1 MAGRGASGNV
11 VHRFTQQRIE
21 TVDDGWW
28 QETAS
33 PSPATRISQV
43 EARSIISHNRSPDVP
58 FDASI
63 NPYQGCEHGCIYCYA
78 RPSHAYLELSPGLDF
93 ETRIFAKRNAPEL
106 LRAEFARPA
115 YRPRVICIGANTD
128 PYQPA
133 EQRLRLTR
141 ELLKVMGDHGHPVT
155 LITKSAMVLRDRD
168 ILAELAAEGLCRV
181 MVSVTT
187 LDETLRQRLEP
198 RTTPGKGRL
207 RVIEQ
212 LTRAGI
218 PVGVL
223 AAPMIPRLNEHEL
236 ERILEGAAA
245 AGAWKEPRR
254 QEPTAPVI
262 SCCACPAS
270 SPPCSRH
277 GSASTIRDDV
287 RRCSPSCARAARGRS
302 IARSLVNGCAG
313 RGSLP
318 TCSPSAFVWRCAVWD
333 STSPTCHCG
342 SMPFVDPGS
351 SSLSSNGPTRT
362 QIVRPPSS
370 VGMSSSPHSRHRRSR
385 NILPLFASSPHG
397 GRYRAA
403 SQPAVTA

>member
-245 AGAWKEPRR
+245 AGADCAGYILLRLPRELAPLFETWLGEHYPGRREAVLSILR
-254 QEPTAPVI
+254 QSREGALN
-262 SCCACPAS
+262 
-270 SPPCSRH
+270 SPQFGERMR
-277 GSASTIRDDV
+277 GQGEFANLLARRFRLAV
-287 RRCSPSCARAARGRS
+287 RRLGLDVPR
-302 IARSLVNGCAG
+302 
-313 RGSLP
+313 
-318 TCSPSAFVWRCAVWD
+318 
-333 STSPTCHCG
+333 
-342 SMPFVDPGS
+342 
-351 SSLSSNGPTRT
+351 
-362 QIVRPPSS
+362 
-370 VGMSSSPHSRHRRSR
+370 
-385 NILPLFASSPHG
+385 LPLRLDAFRRPG
-397 GRYRAA
+397 E
-403 SQPAVTA
+403 QLTLF